1 VNLEFVDPRTLF
13 DTVARPS
20 DFVLL
25 FEAAFWVCG
34 IAGVALGSKLKPLL
48 IRNIVFALVAI
59 LLTFGASEF
68 SRHYVVSFE
77 RDMGCT
83 SAPDEGYVTMVPLFA
98 PARVNSSLPTN
109 SGFDALSCEAYQD
122 QIDRHAAMGF
132 YSSLALYLAML
143 CIAYTLLPLLLLQ
156 TYKAVRLKLSKA

>member
-1 VNLEFVDPRTLF
+1 MNLEIVDPRTLF

-34 IAGVALGSKLKPLL
+34 IVGVALGIKLKPLL
-48 IRNIVFALVAI
+48 IRNSVFALLAI

-68 SRHYVVSFE
+68 SRHYVVFFE
-77 RDMGCT
+77 KDMGCT
-83 SAPDEGYVTMVPLFA
+83 SAPEAGYVTMVPLFA
-98 PARVNSSLPTN
+98 PTRLNSSLPTN
-109 SGFDALSCEAYQD
+109 AGFDALSCEAYQD
-122 QIDRHAAMGF
+122 QIDRHAATGF

-156 TYKAVRLKLSKA
+156 TYKAFRLTLSMA